1 MNINNN
7 RTRPNPGA
15 LCDQTDKKKLIHKIN
30 DLLTYMGRNDEIYD
44 EDPILFS
51 QSIERPTLCVIYEF
65 LMRFFTEQ
73 ETQLWYLTP
82 EQAVA
87 TKLDTFVVKMQKIF
101 GAKLFV
107 LLQEPMVPRL
117 LR

>member
-15 LCDQTDKKKLIHKIN
+15 LCDQTDKKKLIRKIN
-30 DLLTYMGRNDEIYD
+30 DLLTYMGRNDEIYT

-51 QSIERPTLCVIYEF
+51 QPIERPTLCVIYEF
-65 LMRFFTEQ
+65 LMRFFTEN
-73 ETQLWYLTP
+73 ENQLWYLTP

-107 LLQEPMVPRL
+107 LQ
-117 LR
+117 